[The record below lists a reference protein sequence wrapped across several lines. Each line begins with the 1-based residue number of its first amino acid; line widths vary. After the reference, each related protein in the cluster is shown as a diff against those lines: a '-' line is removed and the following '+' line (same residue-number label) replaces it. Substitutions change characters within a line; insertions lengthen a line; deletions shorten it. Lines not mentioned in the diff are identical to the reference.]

1 MDRQEIIEQLKSII
15 SEYLDCQD
23 MELVELV
30 YRQEGQGLVLRLLVD
45 YLEGG
50 ITIGE
55 CAKLNTS
62 IGNMLDEKDIIQQNY
77 ILEVSSPGIDRP
89 LKTKN
94 DFLRS
99 LDKDVRFFL
108 SEPVN
113 GKLEWCGKVV
123 GADDGKVTV
132 ITGGTNLIVPFLKIN
147 KAMQE
152 L

>member
-1 MDRQEIIEQLKSII
+1 MDRQEIIEQLNSVI

-30 YRQEGQGLVLRLLVD
+30 YRQEGRDLVLRLLVD
-45 YLEGG
+45 YPEGG

-55 CAKLNTS
+55 CAELNRS
-62 IGNMLDEKDIIQQNY
+62 IGNLLDEKDIIQQNY
-77 ILEVSSPGIDRP
+77 ILEVSSPGLDRP

-94 DFLRS
+94 DFLRN

-108 SEPVN
+108 SVPVN
-113 GKLEWCGKVV
+113 GKLEWCGKVAN
-123 GADDGKVTV
+123 ADDDNVTV
-132 ITGGTNLIVPFLKIN
+132 TAGGVNLIIPLSKIN
-147 KAMQE
+147 KAKQE